1 MTSSA
6 PELAHEVHLAGAADP
21 GDMRSER
28 LGDLDGEGTDV
39 SRRAVDQDPVARL
52 DAPPAPQVLQRQDAR
67 LRHGGGLL
75 EAHAGWLV
83 GPRLLGST
91 GVLGEGAIAELGQ
104 VPEDLV
110 AGPECRHASA
120 DRFDLSGRV
129 QPEATVPWPAE
140 PGAHPGE
147 HGPAVQVVEVGL
159 VERCRSE
166 ADQHLACL
174 HRRRGDLAQLED
186 IG

>member
-1 MTSSA
+1 
-6 PELAHEVHLAGAADP
+6 
-21 GDMRSER
+21 MRSER
-28 LGDLDGEGTDV
+28 LGDLDREGTDV

-67 LRHGGGLL
+67 LRHGRGLL

-91 GVLGEGAIAELGQ
+91 GVLAEGAVAELGQ

-110 AGPECRHASA
+110 TGPERGHASA

-129 QPEATVPWPAE
+129 QPETGVPWPAE

-159 VERCRSE
+159 VERCRTQ
-166 ADQHLACL
+166 ADQDLACL
-174 HRRRGDLAQLED
+174 HGRCCELSQLED

>member
-1 MTSSA
+1 MRHTPVTCA
-6 PELAHEVHLAGAADP
+6 PNAFAIWTAKGP
-21 GDMRSER
+21 
-28 LGDLDGEGTDV
+28 TF
-39 SRRAVDQDPVARL
+39 P
-52 DAPPAPQVLQRQDAR
+52 DAPLTRTLSPGSMRLLGPQVLQRQDAR

-83 GPRLLGST
+83 GPRLLRRT
-91 GVLGEGAIAELGQ
+91 GVLGEGAVAELGQ

-166 ADQHLACL
+166 ADQDLACL
-174 HRRRGDLAQLED
+174 DRRRSDLAQLED